1 MTVIQAP
8 SRNLATR
15 TTRRVTPVAKA
26 PKPLMSMRWRRPG
39 ESEERLSGGPVEAH
53 RDLKLP
59 SRPFGLYPVTNR
71 RVRHICLV
79 LADVGFRRPPLKPVE
94 GY

>member
-53 RDLKLP
+53 SRFKATQPPFRALSRRQSPGAPYLP
-59 SRPFGLYPVTNR
+59 GFGRCGIPQTSPQA
-71 RVRHICLV
+71 C
-79 LADVGFRRPPLKPVE
+79 
-94 GY
+94 